1 MTIQK
6 KIILTTTIVCF
17 LCATV
22 IGANILIISTRN
34 LEKNINASNAVTL
47 RAVWQNLLRG
57 LAKNVCFCVF

>member
-34 LEKNINASNAVTL
+34 LEKNINASNAVS
-47 RAVWQNLLRG
+47 AKYLLYSFG
-57 LAKNVCFCVF
+57 GGYLPPKVGHEQ